1 MASWLLSLLSTEVDT
16 SLTCL
21 QHPGVVDAHIRHG
34 SRESSSAQEETAW
47 TFAVVSAEPK
57 TVGTLVHSR
66 GCFALL
72 LRLIQRPPE
81 EVRLQAAW
89 ALANL
94 SLQPKATAHL
104 LSLCAV
110 SHLVGTLRT
119 AQSEAL
125 IHQAMR
131 CLGTLLTDAQ
141 ARAQL
146 LEMCG
151 EAGDA
156 SWALAFF
163 ARHASS
169 PAEALQETALRA
181 LVHSLAQPFSL
192 SHTFLELPGAEGI
205 ERLCGVLTD
214 QESLS
219 DRRAGIV
226 CSAVLQLALAT
237 TSRDASTARDEAT
250 FPTPLTQCIE
260 PVLSIAATL
269 GGRSPFLNMQNVDDE
284 DEREEVARNRA
295 KLSAN
300 CPSDHIIGAK
310 AVQQWLDASNKSQFC
325 KSLGLSFDAMRSIK
339 QQRDAFARDLAG
351 LGFVSRGGGGGGRGD
366 LNANGNSD
374 RVVSAVRKRLLLG
387 RCNATI
393 VTNSALVYNYPPG
406 FVCGAVQERGSS
418 MEADT
423 EVRGDIW
430 GDGRG
435 EGRGEGIAVLPV
447 ASGGY
452 GWCTEQAVQVRSGD
466 RAGDQQALQR

>member
-1 MASWLLSLLSTEVDT
+1 MHAIRIQCTLFVSNARYSYPMHAILIQCTLFLSL
-16 SLTCL
+16 
-21 QHPGVVDAHIRHG
+21 
-34 SRESSSAQEETAW
+34 
-47 TFAVVSAEPK
+47 
-57 TVGTLVHSR
+57 
-66 GCFALL
+66 
-72 LRLIQRPPE
+72 RPPQATFE
-81 EVRLQAAW
+81 QKMSTQQTAEIHRVALDGLALQVLVLGLATGGPGGTARFLNK
-89 ALANL
+89 ALDPPSA
-94 SLQPKATAHL
+94 
-104 LSLCAV
+104 
-110 SHLVGTLRT
+110 
-119 AQSEAL
+119 
-125 IHQAMR
+125 
-131 CLGTLLTDAQ
+131 DAI
-141 ARAQL
+141 
-146 LEMCG
+146 EN
-151 EAGDA
+151 
-156 SWALAFF
+156 
-163 ARHASS
+163 
-169 PAEALQETALRA
+169 ALQELRQIGAIDEEEELLPLGYHLAALPVNAR
-181 LVHSLAQPFSL
+181 LAKLLIF
-192 SHTFLELPGAEGI
+192 G
-205 ERLCGVLTD
+205 CVL
-214 QESLS
+214 
-219 DRRAGIV
+219 R
-226 CSAVLQLALAT
+226 
-237 TSRDASTARDEAT
+237 
-250 FPTPLTQCIE
+250 CIE

-269 GGRSPFLNMQNVDDE
+269 GGRSPFRNMQNVDDE